1 MKKSMLC
8 FSAIFIML
16 GGCGIDS
23 TQKATEEEFMDNDG
37 LIRAYAH
44 DAGSAS
50 LSESIGLYMEYLV
63 NAENEK
69 AFQEQVES
77 LKKHFVVEK
86 EGNVFIRWQ
95 LTEATQVNALIDDL
109 RIIGALEAA
118 GKKFRNEEY
127 TDFGAQL
134 ADSVSQTQTT
144 DGYTPDFYDWEL
156 GLPGSRITLSYLIT
170 ERAVSQETMEL
181 LQSAD
186 GQQLFFPEYY
196 DLKKRSY
203 IHAEEV
209 HMIDQLLIALNRSK
223 IGIRSQDFDEWL
235 IGEWREEH
243 KLSGRYSRESLQP
256 SVEYESLAVYYYLN
270 VYFEAIGEEEMA
282 EEVFDYTEKI
292 ADQELLAESHF
303 FDFIHYQLLQ
313 QRH

>member
-8 FSAIFIML
+8 FSAMFIML
-16 GGCGIDS
+16 GGCSIDS
-23 TQKATEEEFMDNDG
+23 TQKMTKEEFMDNDG

-44 DAGSAS
+44 DAGSDS

-63 NAENEK
+63 NAEDEA
-69 AFQEQVES
+69 AFQEQVDS
-77 LKKHFVVEK
+77 LKKHFIVQK

-95 LTEATQVNALIDDL
+95 LTEETHVNALIDDL
-109 RIIGALEAA
+109 RIIGALESA
-118 GKKFRNEEY
+118 GKRFKNEEY
-127 TDFGAQL
+127 TDLGDQL
-134 ADSVSQTQTT
+134 AESVTQTQTT

-156 GLPGSRITLSYLIT
+156 GLPASRITLSYLISD
-170 ERAVSQETMEL
+170 RAVSEETMEL
-181 LQSAD
+181 LLGAD
-186 GQQLFFPEYY
+186 GQQIFFPEYY

-235 IGEWREEH
+235 IQEWRKEH
-243 KLSGRYSRESLQP
+243 KLSGRYGRESLEP
-256 SVEYESLAVYYYLN
+256 TVEYESLSVYYYLN
-270 VYFEAIGEEEMA
+270 VYFEAIGEAEMA

-292 ADQELLAESHF
+292 ADQELLAKSHF